1 MLYFEEV
8 ESSLMI
14 VEVKSRSNISRIK
27 PGAGYRILVA
37 GQAGRDS
44 DWSRSLATRHCPTL
58 LL

>member
-27 PGAGYRILVA
+27 LALGTVSLSQDKQVA
-37 GQAGRDS
+37 IPIG
-44 DWSRSLATRHCPTL
+44 LAV
-58 LL
+58 